1 MKTCPIENAFL
12 LLKLLVNTKEIDIG
26 IQISS
31 VDDIQVMSY
40 LFCLTNASK
49 QITIKKFV
57 PWLNMLVRNFNNF
70 LKVSF
75 EQSCLVIS
83 ILAHPRK

>member
-1 MKTCPIENAFL
+1 MPIENAFL
-12 LLKLLVNTKEIDIG
+12 LLKLLVNTKEADVG

-31 VDDIQVMSY
+31 VDDKQVMSN

-57 PWLNMLVRNFNNF
+57 P
-70 LKVSF
+70 
-75 EQSCLVIS
+75 
-83 ILAHPRK
+83 

>member
-1 MKTCPIENAFL
+1 MPIENAFL
-12 LLKLLVNTKEIDIG
+12 LLKLLLNTKEGDVG

-31 VDDIQVMSY
+31 VDDIQVMSN

-57 PWLNMLVRNFNNF
+57 PWLNTLVRNFNNF

-75 EQSCLVIS
+75 EQSYLVLS
-83 ILAHPRK
+83 ILAHPRN

>member
-1 MKTCPIENAFL
+1 MPIENAFL
-12 LLKLLVNTKEIDIG
+12 LLKLLLNTKEADVG

-31 VDDIQVMSY
+31 VDDIQVMSN

-57 PWLNMLVRNFNNF
+57 PWLNTLVRNFNNF

-75 EQSCLVIS
+75 EQSYLVLS
-83 ILAHPRK
+83 ILAHPRN